1 MSPPTAKLAKFVHLF
16 LRGGFGHCKDRLGEC
31 EENICDLARPHLCP
45 PYWFPK
51 RCKRKSSGAD
61 KIIRLGRLSARGPDS
76 DCAAQGKR
84 DELLESLLDI
94 GEAAVI
100 SLAPEP
106 KASQVL
112 MDERKARKVARAIY
126 GLQPIGTARILV
138 EAKKK
143 NLLPDIAS

>member
-1 MSPPTAKLAKFVHLF
+1 MLF
-16 LRGGFGHCKDRLGEC
+16 R
-31 EENICDLARPHLCP
+31 
-45 PYWFPK
+45 
-51 RCKRKSSGAD
+51 S
-61 KIIRLGRLSARGPDS
+61 
-76 DCAAQGKR
+76 AQGKR